1 MLHDFNIQG
10 FTNSVRFATTKWRGA
25 MMGSVFAMQGFG
37 QVAAGL
43 VALICVAG
51 FKDSLETAVDYKNCS
66 GGCQV
71 SVDKMWR
78 IIVGFGAV
86 PGCIALYYRLTIP
99 ETPRYTFDVAK
110 DVVKAQDDI
119 TAYIAGKPEGNP
131 DEITRIQAAKE
142 AEEEMDIPK
151 ASWSDFMRHYSKWR
165 YGRVLIGT
173 AGSWFLLDIAYY
185 GLSLNTTL
193 LLESIGYTD
202 SGAHN
207 VYQKFYNTAVG
218 NLIIVC
224 AGAVPG
230 YWFTALFCDRVGRK
244 PIQIG
249 GFALLTI
256 ILAVLG
262 FADKSLSINGKFAL
276 YVIAEFFL
284 NFGKRADRQG
294 DTPYPAYILSR
305 TQRDDLHNPRR
316 VLPDSIQ
323 KHIARN
329 QCGRRK
335 TRSGHCAGDHRTA
348 CSQRRTY

>member
-1 MLHDFNIQG
+1 
-10 FTNSVRFATTKWRGA
+10 

-51 FKDSLETAVDYKNCS
+51 FKGSLETARDYGNCS
-66 GGCQV
+66 GGCQA

-78 IIVGFGAV
+78 IIIGFGAV

-119 TAYIAGKPEGNP
+119 TAYMAGKPEGNP

-151 ASWSDFMRHYSKWR
+151 ASWSDFMRHYSRWR
-165 YGRVLIGT
+165 YAKVLIGT
-173 AGSWFLLDIAYY
+173 AGSWFLLDVAYY
-185 GLSLNTTL
+185 GLSLNTSL

-202 SGAHN
+202 AGTHN
-207 VYQKFYNTAVG
+207 VYQKFYNSAVG

-230 YWFTALFCDRVGRK
+230 YWFTAFFCDRVGRK

-262 FADKSLSINGKFAL
+262 FADKSLSTSGKFAL

-284 NFGKRADRQG
+284 NFGKMIPQLQ
-294 DTPYPAYILSR
+294 TTTILR
-305 TQRDDLHNPRR
+305 T
-316 VLPDSIQ
+316 I
-323 KHIARN
+323 
-329 QCGRRK
+329 
-335 TRSGHCAGDHRTA
+335 
-348 CSQRRTY
+348 